1 MIKKIMFIFIPSFLL
16 FAQVNGAKYL
26 IIVADDFYNAVLP
39 LAKWKHKK
47 GIPTKVIKV
56 SQIGNYPHEI
66 KSYIDSAYSNWE
78 VKPEYVLLVGAVE
91 HLVTGGLKEGI
102 IITLI

>member
-26 IIVADDFYNAVLP
+26 IIVADDFYDAVLP

-47 GIPTKVIKV
+47 AFLQK
-56 SQIGNYPHEI
+56 
-66 KSYIDSAYSNWE
+66 
-78 VKPEYVLLVGAVE
+78 L
-91 HLVTGGLKEGI
+91 
-102 IITLI
+102 